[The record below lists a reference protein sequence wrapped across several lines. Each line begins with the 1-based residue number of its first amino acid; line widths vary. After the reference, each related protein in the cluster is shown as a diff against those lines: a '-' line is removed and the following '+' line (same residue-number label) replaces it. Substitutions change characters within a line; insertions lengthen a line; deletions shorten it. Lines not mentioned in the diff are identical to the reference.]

1 MPVTPRPIDDSASLT
16 GRGEL
21 ASDFLATVG
30 ARIRELRTARSL
42 TVQQLADRSHISRRL
57 MTQIEHGQANPSLVT
72 VTRIARQLE
81 TEFTALLEP
90 APANSALKMHLRA
103 EHTLVW
109 TSGSGST
116 AHLLEATRSR
126 SADLWL
132 WRLVP
137 GDTYR
142 GLADPAQSQELFYVV
157 SGTLTLSTDDE
168 QVVVTAG
175 SSASLRSDRSYTY
188 ANLSTMPT
196 KFVRTVALSSSPTRP
211 R

>member
-1 MPVTPRPIDDSASLT
+1 MGSANLT

-21 ASDFLATVG
+21 GSDFLTIVG
-30 ARIRELRTARSL
+30 TRIRELRTARSM
-42 TVQQLADRSHISRRL
+42 TVQQLADRAQISRRL

-72 VTRIARQLE
+72 VTRIARQLD

-90 APANSALKMHLRA
+90 AVAESPIAMHIRD
-103 EHTLVW
+103 EHMLVW
-109 TSGSGST
+109 TSDAGST
-116 AHLLEATRSR
+116 AHLLEATQSR

-132 WRLVP
+132 WRLMP

-168 QVVVTAG
+168 EVSVGAG
-175 SSASLRSDRSYTY
+175 SSATLRSDRSYTY
-188 ANLSTMPT
+188 RNVGKTPT
-196 KFVRTVALSSSPTRP
+196 EFVRTVALSS
-211 R
+211 

>member
-1 MPVTPRPIDDSASLT
+1 MVPETPNPTDDSASFT

-21 ASDFLATVG
+21 ASDFLTIVG
-30 ARIRELRTARSL
+30 TRIRELRTARSL

-72 VTRIARQLE
+72 VTRIARQLD

-90 APANSALKMHLRA
+90 AAESALAMHVRD
-103 EHTLVW
+103 EHVLVW
-109 TSGSGST
+109 TSDSGST
-116 AHLLEATRSR
+116 AHLLEATQSR

-132 WRLVP
+132 WRLMP

-157 SGTLTLSTDDE
+157 SGTLTLSTEDE
-168 QVVVTAG
+168 EVSVGAG
-175 SSASLRSDRSYTY
+175 SSATLRSDRTYTY
-188 ANLSTMPT
+188 TNVHKTPT
-196 KFVRTVALSSSPTRP
+196 EFVRTVALSS
-211 R
+211 

>member
-1 MPVTPRPIDDSASLT
+1 MSVPPGPIDDSASLT

-21 ASDFLATVG
+21 ASDFLAVVG
-30 ARIRELRTARSL
+30 TRIRELRTARSL
-42 TVQQLADRSHISRRL
+42 TVQQLADRSQISRRL

-72 VTRIARQLE
+72 VTRIARQLD

-90 APANSALKMHLRA
+90 SVAESAIQTHIRD
-103 EHTLVW
+103 EHMLVW
-109 TSGSGST
+109 TSDSGST
-116 AHLLEATRSR
+116 AHLLEATASR

-168 QVVVTAG
+168 EVTIGAG

-188 ANLSTMPT
+188 TNLGKTPAE
-196 KFVRTVALSSSPTRP
+196 FVRTVALSS
-211 R
+211 